1 MAHKA
6 RPSLRRLLVSATT
19 ALTVAALLP
28 PSASATPTSA
38 TTATATAGTVTT
50 GRATTGR
57 VTTGDMTT
65 STADAPG
72 PGPRWQDCAALT
84 GAPVDPAVADCA
96 VLPVPLDYARPDDGS
111 VDLVMLRRRATD
123 QEHRA
128 GTLFVNPGGP
138 GASGLHTAYRAER
151 FLDPEVLAR
160 HDVIGFD
167 PRGVNTSDALKC
179 FVSQEEHD
187 ATLAGRT
194 AVPVGADET
203 AETIRSTAAYTAAC
217 ARNAGPLLAH
227 TTTLDAARDLDELRR
242 ATGDDRLSYVGFS
255 YGTLLGATYA
265 NLYPHR
271 VRAMILDGNVD
282 PRLRSVNGVEYD
294 RQRAA
299 GMEIAL
305 TEFLRRCA
313 AAGDGCAFGAGD
325 NRRRFDHI
333 RTRLRGGPLVL
344 PDGTSMTLSRFTT
357 LVSDSLATPSRLPG
371 LARTL
376 AGLESAKPPATAA
389 RPTTAPPKSAPR
401 PSAHQAPVPVTTP
414 YRADDS
420 ETAYNC
426 LDKPYPSAP
435 ALWPALAARAER
447 ESPTFGRMTTFESL
461 PCATWP
467 ARRWETDRYTGPW
480 NRPTD
485 RAVLVIGN
493 RYDPT
498 TRYRFAQRM
507 ADRLGRSR
515 LVTVD
520 MIGHT
525 ALGLS
530 RCADDITTAYLLGRP
545 DQRPS
550 GDCRPDAEPFSA
562 RP

>member
-1 MAHKA
+1 MAHTA

-28 PSASATPTSA
+28 PGVSATPTSA
-38 TTATATAGTVTT
+38 TASTIPATVT
-50 GRATTGR
+50 A
-57 VTTGDMTT
+57 

-72 PGPRWQDCAALT
+72 TEPRWQDCAALT

-96 VLPVPLDYARPDDGS
+96 VLPVPRDHARPDDRT

-123 QEHRA
+123 QARRI

-151 FLDPEVLAR
+151 FLDPEVLTR

-194 AVPVGADET
+194 TVPVGADET

-227 TTTLDAARDLDELRR
+227 TTTLDAARDLEELRR
-242 ATGDDRLSYVGFS
+242 AVGDDRLSYVGFS

-265 NLYPHR
+265 NLYPRR
-271 VRAMILDGNVD
+271 VRAMVLDGNVD

-299 GMEIAL
+299 GTEIAL

-325 NRRRFDHI
+325 NRRRFDRI

-344 PDGTSMTLSRFTT
+344 PDTTSMTLSRFTA
-357 LVSDSLATPSRLPG
+357 LVADSLATPSRLPA

-376 AGLESAKPPATAA
+376 ADLESAKPPAPTA
-389 RPTTAPPKSAPR
+389 RPTTAQPTSTR
-401 PSAHQAPVPVTTP
+401 RTSGRRAPVPAATP

-435 ALWPALAARAER
+435 ALWPVLAARGER
-447 ESPTFGRMTTFESL
+447 ESPTFGRMTAFESL

-467 ARRWETDRYTGPW
+467 AHWWETDRYTGPW
-480 NRPTD
+480 DRPTA

-498 TRYRFAQRM
+498 TRYRFAQHM
-507 ADRLGRSR
+507 AGRLGRSR